1 MPILCFKMELFDVL
15 VSWKLAFFHSHYHWL
30 WEEKKFMMP
39 KNFLYSLTFTV
50 ASFYSIVDHSGHCVS
65 CKECIKT
72 VKCVSQ
78 VKKIYGS
85 NFIDQ
90 YSPVNSRVPLK
101 VTYFQHKSIITRV
114 HQCCKMGLHWEHYLE
129 LHA

>member
-1 MPILCFKMELFDVL
+1 
-15 VSWKLAFFHSHYHWL
+15 
-30 WEEKKFMMP
+30 MMP
-39 KNFLYSLTFTV
+39 KIFLYYLTFTV

-65 CKECIKT
+65 CKECIQT

-85 NFIDQ
+85 KFIDQ

-101 VTYFQHKSIITRV
+101 VTYFQHKPIITRV
-114 HQCCKMGLHWEHYLE
+114 HQCCKMGLHREHYLLSSMLKILRSCSHNIKDSSFF
-129 LHA
+129 LHCKISVFF